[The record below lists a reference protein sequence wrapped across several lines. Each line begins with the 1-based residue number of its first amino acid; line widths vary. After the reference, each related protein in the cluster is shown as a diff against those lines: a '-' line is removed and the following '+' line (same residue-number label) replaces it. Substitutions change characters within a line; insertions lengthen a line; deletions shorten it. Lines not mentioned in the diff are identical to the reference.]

1 MRDICTCSVH
11 TCICV
16 AVVCR
21 YGASTKSAVIRIGLQ
36 EMWRFVSHYY
46 QVMPINIYMY
56 KCPIIFGVFYMYV
69 YVVLHC
75 LSQVSE
81 SRFCHVPNPIHNL
94 IGYMISA
101 GLYTCSHLFISIKQY
116 GART

>member
-1 MRDICTCSVH
+1 MYIYTC

-46 QVMPINIYMY
+46 EVNMSINVYVY

-81 SRFCHVPNPIHNL
+81 SRFCHVPNPIHKH
-94 IGYMISA
+94 IA
-101 GLYTCSHLFISIKQY
+101 
-116 GART
+116 